1 MNPNDDVDDFSVIDH
16 RLETLDPT
24 PDIQKLF
31 NDFDMKFFNGILST
45 QNNFKLKWSG
55 ELTSSAGLFSVK
67 RNKKTMQIEASIKLS
82 SKLLSLRSRRDLVQV
97 LLHEMIH
104 AYIYF
109 SGIKDSGPHGHRFLD
124 LMQQINQAAKTNIT
138 VYHSFHDEVRHVTR
152 RPRQTYKENMPFRFQ
167 RQIRN
172 IGGNIFQFIS

>member
-1 MNPNDDVDDFSVIDH
+1 
-16 RLETLDPT
+16 
-24 PDIQKLF
+24 
-31 NDFDMKFFNGILST
+31 MKFFNGILST